1 MSKTPKTLLFSD
13 LAGLTVLRN
22 LIEVSEQQNYGKK
35 KLLTMIDTVISRV
48 TRQMVQPDVTIL
60 QAMQEGLSSMYS
72 AISRESSEPSTM
84 DTIGWDEEEEDLPE
98 EPTPPP
104 KKVAKKASESPKKRK

>member
-22 LIEVSEQQNYGKK
+22 LIEGSEQQNYGKK
-35 KLLTMIDTVISRV
+35 KLLTMIDNVISRV

-72 AISRESSEPSTM
+72 AISSETSQPIIIIIIIIIIRRTCPLGRCPSGRRALVREREKYKYT
-84 DTIGWDEEEEDLPE
+84 T
-98 EPTPPP
+98 
-104 KKVAKKASESPKKRK
+104 

>member
-35 KLLTMIDTVISRV
+35 KLLTMIDAVISRV

-72 AISRESSEPSTM
+72 AISRETSQPSTM
-84 DTIGWDEEEEDLPE
+84 IWEEEEEELPE